1 MGGMYLAK
9 MLIKWYK
16 KIVYLIH
23 YKYDIAGNLKQLLI
37 KFQSSD
43 IICSQIIVWGY
54 PLLTG
59 GISNQGKTG
68 RLICVLSMWYFC
80 FFRPIHHCAT

>member
-54 PLLTG
+54 PLTG
-59 GISNQGKTG
+59 GIFNQEKTG
-68 RLICVLSMWYFC
+68 GLICVLSMWYFC
-80 FFRPIHHCAT
+80 FCAT